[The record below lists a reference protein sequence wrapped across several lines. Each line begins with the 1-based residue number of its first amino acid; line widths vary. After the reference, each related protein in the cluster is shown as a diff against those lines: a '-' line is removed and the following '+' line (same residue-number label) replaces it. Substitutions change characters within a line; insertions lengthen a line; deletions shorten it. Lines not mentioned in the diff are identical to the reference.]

1 MPLTK
6 TTFSPQVG
14 ACNLRVIACN
24 LGLLHGLFV
33 FLLLVAQRG
42 PGEPREAR
50 KGPGRAREGP
60 GRAREKPREARKGPG
75 RARKGPGRPKE
86 ARERP
91 GEAQGGPN
99 LDPLLRP
106 SILLT
111 FLNLS
116 ALFRPRPLIQ
126 GHTTYESS
134 GLARFNVFV
143 GRGRPSFGWRPGL
156 LNHLPMISQQI

>member
-1 MPLTK
+1 MK
-6 TTFSPQVG
+6 
-14 ACNLRVIACN
+14 
-24 LGLLHGLFV
+24 
-33 FLLLVAQRG
+33 
-42 PGEPREAR
+42 AR